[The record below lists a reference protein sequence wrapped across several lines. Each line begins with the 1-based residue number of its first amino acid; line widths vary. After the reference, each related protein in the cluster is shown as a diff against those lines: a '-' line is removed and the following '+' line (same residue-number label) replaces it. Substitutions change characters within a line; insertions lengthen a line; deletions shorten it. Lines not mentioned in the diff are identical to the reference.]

1 MADDQPDSTSYQQR
15 MARDIQ
21 DIKSLLTRVLN
32 AITDAE
38 SEVPEKIRRF
48 VMYFHDVRDMVS
60 MYREIGSDAPP
71 HVLREIER
79 CDDRYRHL
87 LEDLNS
93 AGGTFEKV
101 RRDMTQKNGNRWDH
115 SLMLPKQEPT
125 DETGNRK

>member
-1 MADDQPDSTSYQQR
+1 MADKPSDTDYLQR

-21 DIKSLLTRVLN
+21 DIKSEIREIIN
-32 AITDAE
+32 AIKDAE
-38 SEVPEKIRRF
+38 TEVPEKIRRF

-60 MYREIGSDAPP
+60 MYREIGSDAPA

-101 RRDMTQKNGNRWDH
+101 RRDMTQKDGNRWDH
-115 SLMLPKQEPT
+115 SLMLPKQGQT
-125 DETGNRK
+125 DETGNGKQ